1 MIPSRAAKLVP
12 VLAGWLALSAAC
24 ASASRIIIDD
34 SLRADADVLR
44 VKMGVQMPLRTWQ
57 FKFGEYAIIQSKMS
71 PAKTTTTGG
80 GSLEQ
85 SLTVLDFWFLLKGAG
100 SETARVEAFL
110 RSGATNIDDIAI
122 TSDVA
127 VGAEGITGVHDNLVA
142 TLSIEGEEAPP
153 WKLFLN
159 AVRTGGGTGERTIAS
174 YMTDGTREITLTPVT
189 NDAPGAKRHAIPARG
204 YEFAENGNV
213 LGALQYYGGGVF
225 GLNMNYIHLRRDLDP
240 RTKLLLAAAMT
251 AVLQVKTGSPGD

>member
-110 RSGATNIDDIAI
+110 RSGATNVDDIAI

-142 TLSIEGEEAPP
+142 TLEALPERRQDRRRNRRANDR
-153 WKLFLN
+153 FLHDRRN
-159 AVRTGGGTGERTIAS
+159 ARDHS
-174 YMTDGTREITLTPVT
+174 
-189 NDAPGAKRHAIPARG
+189 HA
-204 YEFAENGNV
+204 
-213 LGALQYYGGGVF
+213 
-225 GLNMNYIHLRRDLDP
+225 RDE
-240 RTKLLLAAAMT
+240 
-251 AVLQVKTGSPGD
+251 